1 MSNTEEKKNV
11 HKILEILGKGSFG
24 AVFRVRRLSDDK
36 KLAMKCESYWAR
48 RKKPGKNKRQIRT
61 ICLFQ
66 IKLGRRAADTTRVIN
81 VAFGR
86 GTINERTAQR
96 RFRKF
101 RNGDENLEDDSR
113 GGRPSNVDNDEL
125 KALVE
130 ANPRMILKD
139 ISTKLKVSI
148 GAVSSRM
155 REIGKSKKLDK
166 WVPHELSDE
175 QKNRGFDIS
184 SALLL
189 RNKNDPFLDRIVT
202 CDENWIL
209 YDNRRRSG
217 QWLDKGQAPQH
228 FPKLKQQSR
237 KILQHE
243 AKVYE
248 SLRRIDSPHFITLED
263 RGRLPSRFIFVVMKL
278 VGSTLWDLRI
288 KSPERKFSMVTSIR
302 AAEQTLAGIR
312 DLHLC
317 GYIHRDIKP
326 PNFAIGREEDGDLHT
341 IYIIDFGLSRKYRTE
356 NNDLRHER
364 EKVPFRGTTRY
375 ASISALELKE
385 QSRKDD
391 VESWWYMVLEWM
403 IGELPWQK
411 IKSKDHDTVRQRKM
425 ELREEKNL
433 KKVLEGT
440 PEEYMTRIILYIDT
454 LEYASVP
461 DYDHIA
467 ALLEAAMEAYDLKY
481 ADPPDWDLMVA
492 YLGPRYE
499 KDPHYTLKS

>member
-1 MSNTEEKKNV
+1 VVSLLVAAMSGSNIEEMMQYMPKPLEDAIQTKTEIYEMSLSERRNKLNPR
-11 HKILEILGKGSFG
+11 ILEILGKGSFG

-48 RKKPGKNKRQIRT
+48 
-61 ICLFQ
+61 
-66 IKLGRRAADTTRVIN
+66 
-81 VAFGR
+81 
-86 GTINERTAQR
+86 
-96 RFRKF
+96 
-101 RNGDENLEDDSR
+101 
-113 GGRPSNVDNDEL
+113 
-125 KALVE
+125 
-130 ANPRMILKD
+130 
-139 ISTKLKVSI
+139 
-148 GAVSSRM
+148 
-155 REIGKSKKLDK
+155 
-166 WVPHELSDE
+166 
-175 QKNRGFDIS
+175 
-184 SALLL
+184 
-189 RNKNDPFLDRIVT
+189 
-202 CDENWIL
+202 
-209 YDNRRRSG
+209 
-217 QWLDKGQAPQH
+217 
-228 FPKLKQQSR
+228 R